1 MRHDGGIDHEGGVVT
16 GCPGLYLMGLP
27 LMRTRKSTFIDG
39 VAADAEYV
47 SGHISGRLGLDQLVS
62 SGTVTG

>member
-1 MRHDGGIDHEGGVVT
+1 MT